1 MAVNI
6 SSTISPFLLQQK
18 PVSSYFPA
26 LQQQVYGQPLI
37 YFDNAATTQ
46 KPKSV
51 IDAIVRYYSTIN
63 SNVHRGVHYLSQQA
77 TEASEETRRRVA
89 RFIHARHAHE
99 IIFTRGTTE
108 SINLVAYAYGKYA
121 LKPGDNVVISAM
133 EHHSNIVPWQ
143 IACEDRGAS
152 LRVIPMNDRGEL
164 LIDELDR
171 LLDERTRILAITWIS
186 NSLGTLNP
194 IEEIIQKAHQLDI
207 PVLIDAAQA
216 APHMPIDVQTIDCD
230 FLVFSGHKMYGP
242 TGIGILY
249 GKEKWLEQMPPYQ
262 GGGEMIKSVRFEKTE
277 YNDLPF
283 KFEAGTPHIEGTVCL
298 QAAIDF
304 LESLPL
310 HKAFAYEQQLLEY
323 ATQQMSQIPGL
334 RIIGQTQHK
343 ASILSFIIE
352 NTHPYDV
359 GVLLDKMGI
368 AVRTGHHCTQPVM
381 DFFGIP
387 GTVRVSLAV
396 YNTPSEIDRLV
407 TCLDKAVSMLK

>member
-1 MAVNI
+1 MNTL
-6 SSTISPFLLQQK
+6 STISAFTYQHK
-18 PVSSYFPA
+18 RIADYFPA
-26 LQQQVYGQPLI
+26 LQQKVYGQPLI

-46 KPKSV
+46 KPQTV
-51 IDAIVRYYSTIN
+51 IDAIARYYSTIN
-63 SNVHRGVHYLSQQA
+63 SNVHRGVHYLSQLA

-89 RFIHARHAHE
+89 RFIHARYAHE

-108 SINLVAYAYGKYA
+108 SINLVAYSYSKAF

-143 IACEDRGAS
+143 IACEDHGAT
-152 LRVIPMNDRGEL
+152 LRVIPMNERGEL
-164 LIDELDR
+164 LLDELDH
-171 LLDERTRILAITWIS
+171 LVDEHTRMLAITWIS
-186 NSLGTLNP
+186 NSLGTVNP
-194 IEEIIQKAHQLDI
+194 VREIIEKAHQLNI

-216 APHMPIDVQTIDCD
+216 APHMPIDVQAIDCD
-230 FLVFSGHKMYGP
+230 FLAFSGHKMYGP
-242 TGIGILY
+242 TGIGVLY
-249 GKEKWLEQMPPYQ
+249 GKEEWLDRMPPYQ

-298 QAAIDF
+298 QAALDF

-310 HKAFAYEQQLLEY
+310 ADAFAYEQQLLEY
-323 ATQQMSQIPGL
+323 ATRQVSQIPGL
-334 RIIGQTQHK
+334 RIIGQAAEK

-352 NTHPYDV
+352 GTHPYDV

-396 YNTPSEIDRLV
+396 YNTPAEIDRL
-407 TCLDKAVSMLK
+407 TSCLDKALSMLK

>member
-1 MAVNI
+1 MANNL
-6 SSTISPFLLQQK
+6 STISAFTYQRK
-18 PVSSYFPA
+18 PVAAHFPA

-46 KPKSV
+46 KPQSV

-89 RFIHARHAHE
+89 RFINARHAHE

-108 SINLVAYAYGKYA
+108 SINLVAYSYSKRF

-143 IACEDRGAS
+143 IACEDHGAT
-152 LRVIPMNDRGEL
+152 LRVIPMNEYGEL
-164 LIDELDR
+164 LTDELDH
-171 LLDERTRILAITWIS
+171 LLDEHTRILSITWIS
-186 NSLGTLNP
+186 NSLGTINP
-194 IEEIIQKAHQLDI
+194 IQEIIQKAHQLDI
-207 PVLIDAAQA
+207 PVLVDAAQA
-216 APHMPIDVQTIDCD
+216 APHMPIDVQAIDCD
-230 FLVFSGHKMYGP
+230 FLVCSGHKMYGP
-242 TGIGILY
+242 TGIGVLY
-249 GKEKWLEQMPPYQ
+249 GKEQWLERMPPYQ

-298 QAAIDF
+298 RAALDF

-310 HKAFAYEQQLLEY
+310 AEAHAYEQHLLSY
-323 ATQQMSQIPGL
+323 ATQQLSQIAGL
-334 RIIGQTQHK
+334 RIIGQATHK
-343 ASILSFIIE
+343 SSILSFIIE

-396 YNTPSEIDRLV
+396 YNTPAEVDRLV
-407 TCLDKAVSMLK
+407 SCLERAVQMLK